1 MSTSSLNVLGKP
13 LAYFGGPSFMK
24 TGFFRD
30 GYCRT
35 SPQDYGQHAVAAIV
49 TDEFLQFSAE
59 AGNDLRTI
67 GLTQDCKWCLCVSRW
82 KQALDAY
89 KAGDLSKAGVPRVVL
104 DATEDSTL
112 KKIQLEDL
120 KAFSTGLKKDEL

>member
-1 MSTSSLNVLGKP
+1 
-13 LAYFGGPSFMK
+13 MK

-35 SPQDYGQHAVAAIV
+35 SPQDMGEHAIAAIV
-49 TDEFLQFSAE
+49 SDEFLKFSAE

-82 KQALDAY
+82 KQALDAW
-89 KAGDLSKAGVPRVVL
+89 KDGDLSKAGVPRIVL
-104 DATEDSTL
+104 EATEDSAL
-112 KKIQLEDL
+112 KKLSLDDL
-120 KAFSTGLKKDEL
+120 KVFSVDANKGEL